1 MFIFVTRAAP
11 NKQSLGSVN
20 GLSQSF
26 TSIARAIG
34 PVLTTSLFAFCKEYN
49 VLGGNLV
56 YVLMAMLTT
65 ILVILCQRLPD
76 LRHEA

>member
-1 MFIFVTRAAP
+1 MFITRAAP

-20 GLSQSF
+20 GLAQSL

-34 PVLTTSLFAFCKEYN
+34 PALSTSLFAFSKEYN

-56 YVLMAMLTT
+56 YVVLAILAT
-65 ILVILCQRLPD
+65 ILVSLSHRLPD
-76 LRHEA
+76 LPKDEE

>member
-1 MFIFVTRAAP
+1 MFITRAAP

-20 GLSQSF
+20 GLAQSL

-34 PVLTTSLFAFCKEYN
+34 PALSTSLFAFSKEYN

-56 YVLMAMLTT
+56 YVVLAILAT
-65 ILVILCQRLPD
+65 ILVSLSHRLPD
-76 LRHEA
+76 LPEDEE